1 MKVIWGPD
9 TVLKQKSFR
18 NICENTLDFEYH
30 FLKLQCYSFMLLS
43 KLPKIVKTFFF
54 HCSEIG
60 RLVKKTKTNK
70 SSRFIYAQS
79 IKLLVSGY

>member
-9 TVLKQKSFR
+9 TELKQKSFR

-54 HCSEIG
+54 SLQWDWAIG
-60 RLVKKTKTNK
+60 KKDKNK
-70 SSRFIYAQS
+70 Q
-79 IKLLVSGY
+79 K